1 MRMNSE
7 MNNKGI
13 GITEDSP
20 IIKLAAL
27 IIIFA
32 GVIYAKAIITPLL
45 LALFIS
51 IICAQPI
58 SWLENKRVPK
68 WLALI
73 TVILGLILLFTGFSL
88 LLGGTVT
95 SFSSNVSQYGSTLTA
110 IFNSFIQF
118 LQENGINIPKDQIS
132 ALIQPGRILEF
143 TASAL
148 NSLLSMIGTTFLIFL
163 IVLFI
168 LMEFGSFPVKA
179 KAILTGSDESIAYF
193 ATIIQSIRQYLLIKT
208 LVGLVV
214 GILIYIALWIIGID
228 YPLLWALIAFL
239 LNYIPNIGP
248 IIASVPA
255 VLFALVQS
263 GLGGALWTFGT
274 FMLIHNI
281 IGNFLEPKIMGKGL
295 GLSTLVVFLSLLL
308 WGFLLGTIG
317 MFLSVP
323 ITLTIKIILEQ
334 NDKTRWFAILLGT
347 PDEAK
352 NHLHHK
358 AQAIAQENKK
368 SLLKDE

>member
-1 MRMNSE
+1 
-7 MNNKGI
+7 MNNLDI
-13 GITEDSP
+13 DSN
-20 IIKLAAL
+20 KSSSVVNFAA
-27 IIIFA
+27 IIIIMA
-32 GVIYAKAIITPLL
+32 GVIYAKSIITPLL

-51 IICAQPI
+51 IICVQPI
-58 SWLENKRVPK
+58 SWLEKKRAPK

-73 TVILGLILLFTGFSL
+73 TVILGMILLFTGFSIL
-88 LLGGTVT
+88 IGGTVS
-95 SFSSNVSQYGSTLTA
+95 SFSSNVSKYGSTLTA

-118 LQENGINIPKDQIS
+118 LHDNGLNIPKDQMS

-148 NSLLSMIGTTFLIFL
+148 NGLLSMIGTTFLIFL
-163 IVLFI
+163 IVLFV

-193 ATIIQSIRQYLLIKT
+193 ETIIQSIRQYLWIKT
-208 LVGLVV
+208 LIGLVV
-214 GILIYIALWIIGID
+214 GILIYTALWIIGID

-248 IIASVPA
+248 VIASIPA

-274 FMLIHNI
+274 FMLIHNV
-281 IGNFLEPKIMGKGL
+281 IGNFLEPRIMGRGL

-334 NDKTRWFAILLGT
+334 NEKTRWLAILLGT
-347 PDEAK
+347 PAEAK
-352 NHLHHK
+352 NHLNHK
-358 AQAIAQENKK
+358 KQAIAQKDKK
-368 SLLKDE
+368 SLLKDEG